1 MNNLNVY
8 KLAQIGGLGLAV
20 LMFFMLT
27 VVGWYETSTM
37 ITWVV
42 LMLIGAGVAYGALK
56 LNEAERDRKL
66 DEESRRR
73 KLDRESRDE

>member
-20 LMFFMLT
+20 IMFFMLT

-42 LMLIGAGVAYGALK
+42 LMLIGVGVAYGAVK

>member
-8 KLAQIGGLGLAV
+8 KLAQIGGLGLAGV
-20 LMFFMLT
+20 MFFLLT

-37 ITWVV
+37 ITWVI
-42 LMLIGAGVAYGALK
+42 LMLVGAGISYGALK
-56 LNEAERDRKL
+56 LDEAERDRKL

-73 KLDRESRDE
+73 KLDRKSRD